1 VHLLGVAQGSLIV
14 SGSQLWWL
22 DAQTGKV
29 VMTFPPSMEVAQ
41 AEPRGRG
48 MLVGDVVVWPARN
61 ELWVF
66 NQKQTPSSDA
76 NTLPAMPREP
86 IPLAPHDQ
94 QLSGGNLAAAGEY
107 TLLATAEKLWAFGP
121 KRENPK
127 DETRMTNQ

>member
-48 MLVGDVVVWPARN
+48 LLSGDVVVWPTRN

-66 NQKQTPSSDA
+66 NQKQSPSTGA

-86 IPLAPHDQ
+86 ISLAPYDQ
-94 QLSGGNLAAAGEY
+94 QLSGGNLVSAGEY
-107 TLLATAEKLWAFGP
+107 TLLATADKLWAFGP
-121 KRENPK
+121 RAKPE
-127 DETRMTNQ
+127 